1 MLDCDAGIFKVNGVN
16 SVKDYIPHRE
26 PFLFV
31 ENIVEIDDEHIVT
44 ELTVRED
51 FDFFRGHYPGSP
63 IMPGV
68 LMCEAVFQTAG
79 IFMSAKYSSDESER
93 SKMPILSK
101 IGQARFKRMITP
113 GEKIRIE
120 AVPVEI
126 HGVFHVMKGKILNE
140 SGQLV
145 MNVDFTVTRK

>member
-1 MLDCDAGIFKVNGVN
+1 VLDCDQRISKVIGVN

-31 ENIVEIDDEHIVT
+31 ENIVEIDDDHIVT

-51 FDFFRGHYPGSP
+51 FEFFAGHYPGNP

-79 IFMSAKYSSDESER
+79 IFMSKNTSAATESPQ
-93 SKMPILSK
+93 MPILTK
-101 IGQARFKRMITP
+101 ISNARFKRMITP

-120 AVPVEI
+120 VVPVETK
-126 HGVFHVMKGKILNE
+126 GVFHVMRGKILNE
-140 SGQLV
+140 SSAMV
-145 MNVDFTVTRK
+145 MNVEFTITQK

>member
-1 MLDCDAGIFKVNGVN
+1 MN

-31 ENIVEIDDEHIVT
+31 EKILEIGDEHIVT

-79 IFMSAKYSSDESER
+79 IYISEKYGTEADR
-93 SKMPILSK
+93 SKMPILTK
-101 IGQARFKRMITP
+101 INQARFKRMVQP
-113 GEKIRIE
+113 GEVIRIE
-120 AVPVEI
+120 VVPIEI
-126 HGVFHVMKGKILNE
+126 KGSFHVMKGKILNE
-140 SGQLV
+140 SGEMV
-145 MNVDFTVTRK
+145 MNVEFTVTRK